1 MDDFYL
7 DDDEMFGSDQKFEAE
22 ANVFQRVGPT
32 SKLAEMLSVPL
43 AIDPSKK
50 GRDAIPP
57 EDRFLINVDSL
68 SRRISSENI
77 WKLTEPDI
85 TYMLEKT
92 TQIVGLKYKNY
103 VAYVMGYIATQGGR
117 SMKKENV
124 MNVIN
129 NILPKLDDEGGV
141 KAPDVIRYSR
151 FWKDSL

>member
-1 MDDFYL
+1 MDDFY
-7 DDDEMFGSDQKFEAE
+7 DDDEMFGSGQKLEAE

-43 AIDPSKK
+43 AIDPTKK
-50 GRDAIPP
+50 GREAIPP

-68 SRRISSENI
+68 CRRMTSENI

-85 TYMLEKT
+85 TYILEKT

-103 VAYVMGYIATQGGR
+103 VGYVLGYIATQGGR
-117 SMKKENV
+117 SMKKENI
-124 MNVIN
+124 MNVIEK
-129 NILPKLDDEGGV
+129 ILPRLEDEGGV

>member
-7 DDDEMFGSDQKFEAE
+7 DDDMFGTEQKFEAE

-43 AIDPSKK
+43 AIDPTKK
-50 GRDAIPP
+50 GREAIPP

-68 SRRISSENI
+68 SRRMTSENI
-77 WKLTEPDI
+77 WKMTETDI

-92 TQIVGLKYKNY
+92 SQIVGLKYKNY
-103 VAYVMGYIATQGGR
+103 VGYVLGYIATQGGR
-117 SMKKENV
+117 SMKNENI

-129 NILPKLDDEGGV
+129 KILPRLEDEGGV